1 MPKLISPLEV
11 IDKQNEIIKQQ
22 SDIID
27 SLYLLLMQH
36 MTVEEACRTQV
47 YTDMKYVSGKI
58 DEIV

>member
-1 MPKLISPLEV
+1 MNSPLEV

-27 SLYLLLMQH
+27 GLYLLLMQH

-47 YTDMKYVSGKI
+47 YADMKEVAGKVN
-58 DEIV
+58 DVM